1 VTIKNE
7 ELVYLFTN
15 RWNADI
21 NSEESSQ
28 QLSDGVC
35 EDEEGDGEC
44 DEYEG
49 DEGTND
55 EEILNNSVDMGP
67 LYLYNKIAVTRSTY
81 PFHIAMV
88 VITIYMYV
96 KVAASMISS
105 FFHNL
110 DT

>member
-1 VTIKNE
+1 
-7 ELVYLFTN
+7 
-15 RWNADI
+15 
-21 NSEESSQ
+21 
-28 QLSDGVC
+28 VC
-35 EDEEGDGEC
+35 EDEGEDEGE
-44 DEYEG
+44 DEDEG
-49 DEGTND
+49 DEDEIID

-96 KVAASMISS
+96 QVAASMISS